1 MEFFHE
7 FFGHAENWV
16 LVSFIL
22 FLALLAYLKVP
33 ALIGKSLDDRS
44 AKIAKELNDAK
55 TLRQEAEAL
64 LAEYKKKR
72 SDAEKEAADIITA
85 AKSEAQAYSADSARK
100 LTEMLTRRQAQ
111 AEAKIAQAE
120 AAAVKDV
127 RAAATDIATA
137 AAAHVL
143 AKSSKGKAGDS
154 LIAESITAVKSR
166 LN

>member
-1 MEFFHE
+1 MEFFQ
-7 FFGHAENWV
+7 HAENWV

-22 FLALLAYLKVP
+22 FVALLVYLKVP
-33 ALIGKSLDDRS
+33 ATVGKSLDDRS

-55 TLRQEAEAL
+55 SLRQEAEAL

-72 SDAEKEAADIITA
+72 ADAEKEAADIIAA
-85 AKSEAQAYSADSARK
+85 AKSEAQAHATDSARK

-120 AAAVKDV
+120 AAAIKEV
-127 RAAATDIATA
+127 RSITTDRAIAAATLLIAEN
-137 AAAHVL
+137 
-143 AKSSKGKAGDS
+143 SKGRGGES
-154 LIAESITAVKSR
+154 LIADSIAAVKLR

>member
-1 MEFFHE
+1 MEFFH
-7 FFGHAENWV
+7 HAENWV
-16 LVSFIL
+16 LVSFLCFI
-22 FLALLAYLKVP
+22 ALLIYLKVP
-33 ALIGKSLDDRS
+33 ATVGKSLDDRS

-72 SDAEKEAADIITA
+72 SDAENEAADIIAA
-85 AKSEAQAYSADSARK
+85 AKSEAQAYSTESARK

-143 AKSSKGKAGDS
+143 AKSSKGKAGES
-154 LIAESITAVKSR
+154 LVAESIAAVKAR